1 MINRR
6 TFVYGLGVGILRT
19 PLVSEAQEYKAGK
32 VARLGIILTLAPE
45 HAQMRAIID
54 PFRQAL
60 RERGHVEGRNIVFEY
75 RWGSLAQFP
84 ALAAEL
90 VRLKVDLIVVGST
103 TAALAA
109 KQATSTIPIVAAVMA
124 DPLRDGL
131 VPSLARPGGN
141 VTGLTFL
148 APELVP
154 KRLELLKEAVPTVAR
169 LAALWNPGAYG
180 ERTMQEMV
188 KQAEGAAKALRME
201 LYLVGVGSPDDFAS
215 AFSAMTQKRADAF
228 VVLPSPL
235 LFTERR
241 RIVELAARHR
251 LPGMYQASEFVELGG
266 LMAYGASIPDLFR
279 RSATYVD
286 RILKGAKP
294 GDLPVEQAIKFD
306 LAINLKTAKALGLT
320 IPPSLLLRA
329 DQVIE

>member
-1 MINRR
+1 MMDRR
-6 TFVYGLGVGILRT
+6 EFLLGMGVGIFT
-19 PLVSEAQEYKAGK
+19 APVAAGAPQAAK
-32 VARLGIILTLAPE
+32 VARVGVILTLAPE
-45 HAQMRAIID
+45 QPQMRALID
-54 PFRQAL
+54 PLRQGL
-60 RERGHVEGRNIVFEY
+60 LERGHVEGRNIAFEY
-75 RWGSLAQFP
+75 RWGSLAEFP
-84 ALAAEL
+84 ALAVEL

-109 KQATSTIPIVAAVMA
+109 KQATKTIPIVAAVMA
-124 DPLRDGL
+124 DPVRDGL
-131 VPSLARPGGN
+131 VPSLAQPDGN

-154 KRLELLKEAVPTVAR
+154 KRLELLKEAIPSVSRVAG
-169 LAALWNPGAYG
+169 LWNPGAYG

-188 KQAEGAAKALRME
+188 KQAEGAAQTLRVQ
-201 LYLVGVGSPDDFAS
+201 LDLVGVGSPDDFAS
-215 AFSAMTQKRADAF
+215 AFSTMTQKRVDAF

-235 LFTERR
+235 LFTGRK

-266 LMAYGASIPDLFR
+266 LIAYGASIPDLFR

-294 GDLPVEQAIKFD
+294 GDLPVEQATKFE
-306 LAINLKTAKALGLT
+306 LVINLKTAKALGLT